1 VTAPPRLTLGHRP
14 RLQPFWDV
22 RAACNFI
29 GGGTGTGLI
38 MVAAGAALV
47 GGPWWPAALVGFACV
62 AFGLGMVFLEIGRPW
77 RAINVF
83 FHPQTSWMTRES
95 VLAMPLFG
103 LGAAALGAG
112 LVLGADSGV
121 AIAALV
127 LAALI
132 AAGFLYCQANILRAV
147 RGVPAWREPALRP
160 AMLATG
166 LAEGAG
172 LFLVVGALA
181 SPTPPAWSLWLALLA
196 VAARGAAWSRYHRTL
211 HRAGAPEASLRVLD
225 RMAPWVLGLGH
236 GLPAVLLAM
245 ALALPPTMG
254 SAAPSVMAGVAGLL
268 IAAAGWTAKLLLMT
282 RAAATRGFTVPHTPV
297 RGRGTS
303 RPSPAPPGWGL

>member
-1 VTAPPRLTLGHRP
+1 MTHHRLRSGHRP
-14 RLQPFWDV
+14 RLQTFWDV

-29 GGGTGTGLI
+29 GGGSGTGLI
-38 MVAAGAALV
+38 IVAAVAALA
-47 GGPWWPAALVGFACV
+47 GAPWWTAALVGFACV

-77 RAINVF
+77 RAVNVF

-103 LGAAALGAG
+103 LGAVALGSG
-112 LVLGADSGV
+112 LILGTDAGV
-121 AIAALV
+121 AIAALL

-132 AAGFLYCQANILRAV
+132 AAGFMYCQANILRAV

-166 LAEGAG
+166 LAEGGG
-172 LFLVVGALA
+172 LFLVVGALTEL
-181 SPTPPAWSLWLALLA
+181 STWSLWLALLA
-196 VAARGAAWSRYHRTL
+196 VAARGAAWGRYHRSL
-211 HRAGAPEASLRVLD
+211 HRAGAPEASLRVVD

-236 GLPAVLLAM
+236 ALPAVLLIVGL
-245 ALALPPTMG
+245 LAPYVISGTVL
-254 SAAPSVMAGVAGLL
+254 SVAAAVAGLL
-268 IAAAGWTAKLLLMT
+268 IAATGWAAKLLLMT
-282 RAAATRGFTVPHTPV
+282 RAAATRGFAVPHTPV

-303 RPSPAPPGWGL
+303 RPSPAPPGWDH